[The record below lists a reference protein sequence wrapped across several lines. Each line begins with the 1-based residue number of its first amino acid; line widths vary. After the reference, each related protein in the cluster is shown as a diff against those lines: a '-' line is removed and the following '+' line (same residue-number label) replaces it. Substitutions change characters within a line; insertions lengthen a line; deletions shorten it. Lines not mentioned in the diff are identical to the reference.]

1 MDEDGVDGRKQEPG
15 KQESGKQESGKQG
28 TGGANAS
35 EAGKRVSNWLQSL
48 SNDTRASDAFREILK
63 RQNDGLASLSSFST
77 SGLADAAAHI
87 WPSRGDAVN
96 ERDNAPDEPVRRL
109 EEEMAR
115 YDVRTGNL
123 ESNVRDVGDKLAHL
137 KDQVESVSA
146 SSSTLAKDVS
156 ESQKQL
162 RTYRH
167 KMEKAEES
175 LAAAERRS
183 VELVGLVSSI
193 IALILV
199 SATSALSQRHPI
211 TVFLVILL
219 LAACLMLFAC
229 MLHVFFQPE
238 AKRDRK
244 TYWTP
249 FFVVPGAMIII
260 VGIVLFVL
268 SITGWLGVV
277 S

>member
-1 MDEDGVDGRKQEPG
+1 MDEDGVGGRKQEPG
-15 KQESGKQESGKQG
+15 KQEPGKQEP
-28 TGGANAS
+28 GGPNAS
-35 EAGKRVSNWLQSL
+35 EAGGRVSDWLRLRSSDSL
-48 SNDTRASDAFREILK
+48 ASAEFRDILK

-87 WPSRGDAVN
+87 WPSRGEAVN
-96 ERDNAPDEPVRRL
+96 ERDNAPEPVRHL

-123 ESNVRDVGDKLAHL
+123 ESNVRDVGDKLADL

-146 SSSTLAKDVS
+146 SSSTLAKDVF
-156 ESQKQL
+156 ESQRLL

-167 KMEKAEES
+167 TMEKAEES

-211 TVFLVILL
+211 TVFLVVLL

-238 AKRDRK
+238 AKRDRI

-249 FFVVPGAMIII
+249 FFVVPVAMIII

-268 SITGWLGVV
+268 TITGWLGVV
-277 S
+277 P

>member
-1 MDEDGVDGRKQEPG
+1 MGALFKARDDALGRL
-15 KQESGKQESGKQG
+15 S
-28 TGGANAS
+28 
-35 EAGKRVSNWLQSL
+35 SL
-48 SNDTRASDAFREILK
+48 STSWRSDSPWY
-63 RQNDGLASLSSFST
+63 Q
-77 SGLADAAAHI
+77 
-87 WPSRGDAVN
+87 PPVRGEVTN
-96 ERDNAPDEPVRRL
+96 ERDNSYERL
-109 EEEMAR
+109 EKKVDLNAVEASAHTE
-115 YDVRTGNL
+115 DVDRR
-123 ESNVRDVGDKLAHL
+123 VRQVNAQLTSL

-146 SSSTLAKDVS
+146 SSSTLAKDVL
-156 ESQKQL
+156 ESQRLL

-229 MLHVFFQPE
+229 MLHVFFQPD
-238 AKRDRK
+238 AKRDRA

-249 FFVVPGAMIII
+249 FFVVPVALIII

-268 SITGWLGVV
+268 TITRWLEVV